1 MRCVQRFTTLS
12 NRVPRYRRRVA
23 FYDDDMCPW
32 IFWLPS
38 TSTLKTPNVF
48 SKRFDPNKLNTCD
61 MYISSHVTCMYVR
74 ARRCSCIFFRAF
86 SFSPHRFRGSRV
98 GVASPS
104 KSHVEPLGQGVHSST
119 WPNPF
124 LLPNVPAT
132 ILKKG
137 WVLIILVIGCRH
149 KNFKIQNSG
158 SDQCN
163 IQRDPSMSVH
173 RMIGIGSCTTSTNQ
187 HVVQ

>member
-1 MRCVQRFTTLS
+1 MYSCGTCTTCVHYTCIKHVSPLHVPCVQFTTLS

-23 FYDDDMCPW
+23 VYDDDCVHGV
-32 IFWLPS
+32 FDSPS
-38 TSTLKTPNVF
+38 TVLKNSQCFLRIVVPNTYVHKF
-48 SKRFDPNKLNTCD
+48 TC
-61 MYISSHVTCMYVR
+61 HRCMYVR

-132 ILKKG
+132 TLK
-137 WVLIILVIGCRH
+137 H
-149 KNFKIQNSG
+149 
-158 SDQCN
+158 
-163 IQRDPSMSVH
+163 
-173 RMIGIGSCTTSTNQ
+173 
-187 HVVQ
+187 